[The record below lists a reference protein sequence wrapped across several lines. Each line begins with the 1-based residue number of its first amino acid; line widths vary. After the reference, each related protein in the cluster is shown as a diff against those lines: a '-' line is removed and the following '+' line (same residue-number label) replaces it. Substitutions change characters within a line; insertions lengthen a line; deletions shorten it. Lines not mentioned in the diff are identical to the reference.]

1 MSTKRL
7 LNITPALA
15 LLFTV
20 LLSASASAAYY
31 QQHQSNPA
39 MIETLEEAHAN
50 APAYLANEYGRIYVP
65 DPALDMY
72 PRGTTYVYRSA
83 GIFSA
88 TTGAN
93 RMSNVATESNSI
105 QFNVEHQRAGARCVD
120 YKTDPVACSVACD
133 RYSVPTGSQQR
144 A

>member
-20 LLSASASAAYY
+20 LLSANASAAYY

-72 PRGTTYVYRSA
+72 PQGTTYVSNSNSTSVLRSGFACCERISSPERSA
-83 GIFSA
+83 PEVS
-88 TTGAN
+88 
-93 RMSNVATESNSI
+93 
-105 QFNVEHQRAGARCVD
+105 
-120 YKTDPVACSVACD
+120 P
-133 RYSVPTGSQQR
+133 
-144 A
+144 